1 MKLKL
6 EKLNKSHLSNPL
18 VAPKLFTGVWKI
30 GEVREVQDKTGYDL
44 LSKFHGL
51 FSIVKDEKPAA
62 NKMVEKASVTMEA
75 PQGAAREM
83 VNKAGRPPKKLER

>member
-30 GEVREVQDKTGYDL
+30 GEVRQVEDKTGYDI
-44 LSKFHGL
+44 LSKYHGL
-51 FSIVKDEKPAA
+51 FSIVEDRKPAE
-62 NKMVEKASVTMEA
+62 NKMVEKPSVTMEA
-75 PQGAAREM
+75 EQPAREM
-83 VNKAGRPPKKLER
+83 VNKAGRRTKLER

>member
-6 EKLNKSHLSNPL
+6 ERLNKSYLNTTL
-18 VAPKLFTGVWKI
+18 VAPSFFRGTWKI
-30 GEVREVQDKTGYDL
+30 GEVKEVQDKTGYDI

-51 FSIVKDEKPAA
+51 FSIVQDEKPAQ
-62 NKMVEKASVTMEA
+62 NKMVEKPSVTMDA
-75 PQGAAREM
+75 QPAREM